1 LDRAV
6 DWNLADAK
14 NRFSELFNQAIA
26 VGPQRVRRRKE
37 AVIVLSE
44 KDYERI
50 TGRRPSFKDY
60 LGQGESFEGLE
71 LARDDGDGRDVER

>member
-1 LDRAV
+1 M
-6 DWNLADAK
+6 DWQLADAK

-50 TGRRPSFKDY
+50 AGRRPSLKDY
-60 LGQGESFEGLE
+60 LSQGESFEGLD
-71 LARDDGDGRDVER
+71 LTRDPSAGRETER